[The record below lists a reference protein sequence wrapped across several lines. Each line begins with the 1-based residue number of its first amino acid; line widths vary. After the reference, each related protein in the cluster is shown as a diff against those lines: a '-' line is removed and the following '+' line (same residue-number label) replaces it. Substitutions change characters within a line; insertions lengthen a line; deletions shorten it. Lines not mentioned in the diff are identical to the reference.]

1 MLLTANESIPKASVK
16 LIKALRNK
24 QTCTILII
32 GSPWNDNDHRMIQY
46 VNLYWGKTDL
56 AFSWLSEA
64 CMFVEK
70 EMNFLDWKSGAF

>member
-32 GSPWNDNDHRMIQY
+32 GSP
-46 VNLYWGKTDL
+46 
-56 AFSWLSEA
+56 
-64 CMFVEK
+64 
-70 EMNFLDWKSGAF
+70 